1 MGDRVHGLSFDR
13 LNNAWIAQVSGTY
26 DYYVDIKLANI
37 HKGNIQTYCDCPAFD
52 TYGECKHVVAV
63 LLAVQ
68 KEIKQNKDN
77 VIDNQNAVKNFFD
90 KVISSQSY
98 SLSNLTEKLPMKV
111 EYELL
116 LEYDQIYIQIR
127 TGIEHCYV
135 VRNLPEFLQEVLA
148 NHPYYSTTKFTNEPN

>member
-68 KEIKQNKDN
+68 KETKTRKSN
-77 VIDNQNAVKNFFD
+77 VIDNDRAVKDFFE

-98 SLSNLTEKLPMKV
+98 SSPILKEKL
-111 EYELL
+111 
-116 LEYDQIYIQIR
+116 
-127 TGIEHCYV
+127 
-135 VRNLPEFLQEVLA
+135 
-148 NHPYYSTTKFTNEPN
+148 